1 MDGTLWIVQVVV
13 IVGSF
18 IAMIHYNLVALAS
31 RTGGR
36 IRKRRPDTPLRY
48 VFMVP
53 CLNEEAVIAATIER
67 LLNYREQPDIWVIDD
82 GSDDATPQIVQAYV
96 ARTGRVRHMRRDLPN
111 ARQGK
116 GEALNACYREMVR
129 EYTEQGIDLDH
140 VVVCVMDADGLLDP
154 NALQVADRLFADPK
168 VGGAQVAVRIRNRET
183 FRGRLQDIDFFVF
196 GTILQNGRNRIG
208 SVGLGGNGQFTR
220 LSALMSLGHTP
231 WTDCLTED
239 LDLGLQLLIKQWRL
253 VFTNRTA
260 VHQEGLVAIDKLVRQ
275 RTRWVQGQFQCWK
288 RVPEVVRMQG
298 SWYTKLDL
306 VYHLLWPAMTCLLF
320 PIAVIVS
327 WGYFLL
333 SMWSGE
339 GPAVS
344 NLPFAVLTYVIAFLP
359 SVMVTLYYRSRSR
372 DISLPRTIV
381 LAHLMP
387 LYQMMWLVAGWRAV
401 GRMISGKNGWAK
413 TARIGQPPSERL
425 ADTGSRA

>member
-1 MDGTLWIVQVVV
+1 
-13 IVGSF
+13 
-18 IAMIHYNLVALAS
+18 
-31 RTGGR
+31 
-36 IRKRRPDTPLRY
+36 
-48 VFMVP
+48 
-53 CLNEEAVIAATIER
+53 
-67 LLNYREQPDIWVIDD
+67 
-82 GSDDATPQIVQAYV
+82 
-96 ARTGRVRHMRRDLPN
+96 
-111 ARQGK
+111 
-116 GEALNACYREMVR
+116 
-129 EYTEQGIDLDH
+129 
-140 VVVCVMDADGLLDP
+140 
-154 NALQVADRLFADPK
+154 
-168 VGGAQVAVRIRNRET
+168 
-183 FRGRLQDIDFFVF
+183 
-196 GTILQNGRNRIG
+196 
-208 SVGLGGNGQFTR
+208 
-220 LSALMSLGHTP
+220 
-231 WTDCLTED
+231 
-239 LDLGLQLLIKQWRL
+239 
-253 VFTNRTA
+253 
-260 VHQEGLVAIDKLVRQ
+260 
-275 RTRWVQGQFQCWK
+275 
-288 RVPEVVRMQG
+288 
-298 SWYTKLDL
+298 
-306 VYHLLWPAMTCLLF
+306 MTCLLF